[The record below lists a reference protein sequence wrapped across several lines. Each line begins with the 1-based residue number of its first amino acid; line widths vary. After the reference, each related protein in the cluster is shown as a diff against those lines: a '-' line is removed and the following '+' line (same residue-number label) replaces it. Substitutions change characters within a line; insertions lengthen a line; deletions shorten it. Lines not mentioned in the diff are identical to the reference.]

1 MDSLCKNILKKINSG
16 IIIFDEE
23 LLISHWN
30 EWLEQYTGILK
41 DQVIGKNVKEIIP
54 AFKKN
59 YYLQLFQKAFKM
71 GQSMFCSGGLHP
83 VFVYPANTMEGS
95 IIKQNLQ
102 IDAIFMGKQKYILI
116 QIFDT
121 TNQFKRVET
130 LKMEIANRKDVEQL
144 LFAKKEQ
151 FKTTLLSVG
160 DGVISTDKRGHV
172 QIINRVAEELTGWTR
187 AEAVGKPIETV
198 FNAINEF
205 TRKKCDYSFNAL
217 VSSDY
222 STDTIDTI
230 DSVILISR
238 NNTEIMIEDSVSP
251 IRDRLGHINGMVL
264 VFRDVTEKKQRQD
277 EIKYLSLHDQ
287 LTGLYNRRFFEEE
300 LKRLDTR
307 RNWPLTIILGDI
319 NGLKLINDSFGHGMG
334 DELIKKS
341 VEAIKNGCRE
351 DEIICRIGG
360 DEFIILLPKTDA
372 SKAEKIVSRIQN
384 IASQKKVG
392 NLNVSI
398 SFGIDTKIDE
408 TDSMK
413 AVIKKADEQ
422 MYHHK
427 LFESPDM
434 RSKTVNAIIKNL
446 YIKDQREE
454 EHSKGVAKL
463 CQNIG
468 AVLGL
473 PENKIDELKTAGL
486 LHDIGKIAID
496 ETIFNKPGKLT
507 EDEWKEIIRH
517 SEIGYRILSTVKE
530 LSDIAEYVLDHHE
543 KWNGEGYPK
552 GLKGEEIPFESRILN
567 IADAYNAMISDRSY
581 RNALS
586 KKEALEEIRKN
597 AGIQFD
603 PNLVNAFV
611 ETIVFMATAK

>member
-1 MDSLCKNILKKINSG
+1 MDSLCENILKKINSG
-16 IIIFDEE
+16 IIIIDED
-23 LLISHWN
+23 LLIFHWN
-30 EWLEQYTGILK
+30 EWLEQYSGIPK

-54 AFKKN
+54 AFKKS
-59 YYLQLFQKAFKM
+59 YYLQLFQKAFEM

-83 VFVYPANTMEGS
+83 VFVCPENAVEGS

-102 IDAIFMGKQKYILI
+102 IDVIFLEAHKFILI

-121 TNQFKRVET
+121 TNQFKRIET
-130 LKMEIANRKDVEQL
+130 LKMEIENRKDMEQL

-160 DGVISTDKRGHV
+160 DGVISTDKCGHV
-172 QIINRVAEELTGWTR
+172 QIINRVAEELTGWTLT
-187 AEAVGKPIETV
+187 EAVGKPIEVV

-205 TRKKCDYSFNAL
+205 TRKKYDYSFNTL
-217 VSSDY
+217 FSSDY
-222 STDTIDTI
+222 STETIDTI

-251 IRDRLGHINGMVL
+251 IRDRLGDINGMVL
-264 VFRDVTEKKQRQD
+264 VFRDVTEKKLRQD

-307 RNWPLTIILGDI
+307 RNLPLTIVLGDI

-351 DEIICRIGG
+351 DDIICRIGG
-360 DEFIILLPKTDA
+360 DEFIILLPKTEV
-372 SKAEKIVSRIQN
+372 SEAERIVGRIQN

-392 NLNVSI
+392 NLSISI
-398 SFGIDTKIDE
+398 SFGIDSKIDE

-413 AVIKKADEQ
+413 EVIKKADEQ

-427 LFESPDM
+427 LFESPEM
-434 RSKTVNAIIKNL
+434 RSKMVNTIINNL
-446 YIKDQREE
+446 YKKDQREE
-454 EHSKGVAKL
+454 KHSKGVSKL

-468 AVLGL
+468 EVLGL

-496 ETIFNKPGKLT
+496 GNIFNKPGKLT

-517 SEIGYRILSTVKE
+517 SEIGYRILSTVNE
-530 LSDIAEYVLDHHE
+530 LSEIAEYVLDHHE

-552 GLKGEEIPFESRILN
+552 GLKGEEIPLESRIIN
-567 IADAYNAMISDRSY
+567 IADAYNAMISERSY
-581 RNALS
+581 RKALS

-611 ETIVFMATAK
+611 ETIIFMGSAK